1 MTSIPI
7 WILGY
12 DANCPH
18 THHGGIMTGQPAQ
31 SVATPRPIHDERARP
46 STLDEQPTWLA
57 TYGDIALTAATA
69 VLIAL
74 GWLLGRVDVVHGTQQ
89 TLFYAAAY
97 VTGGSL
103 AAIESVR
110 ALRDR
115 RLEVDLLMVTAAIG
129 AAIIGHWIEGGVL
142 LFLFSLGGALE
153 HYAMGRT
160 HNAIRALMDLR
171 PDDALVLRDGI
182 EQRLPIDLVLRNDV
196 VLVRPGERLP
206 TDGVVI
212 GGASAID
219 QAAITGESM
228 PVSRTVGDSV
238 FAGTINGHGALQIRV
253 TSLANESMLAKIISI
268 VADAQAERSGAQRFT
283 DRFEGR
289 YAGAVIGASA
299 LYALVQVAFGATPTD
314 AFYQSMILLVVASPC
329 ALVISTPASTLSA
342 LANAARNGVLFKGS
356 AHLEGMGTTR
366 VVVFDKT
373 GTLTQGR
380 PRLTDLVPM
389 HGYSETELLTLTASG
404 EAQSEHP
411 LATAIL
417 EAARAQQLP
426 LRASA
431 QLQAIPGRGLQVE
444 VDGEL
449 LLIGNDKL
457 LREHGHVLEAAV
469 QDAADRLRDQ
479 GRTTMI
485 VARALPT
492 GVDVVGVIG
501 VADAVRPAARDAIAK
516 LKALGVEQTIMLT
529 GDHERAARAIA
540 HETGIDSFQSGLM
553 PDEKL
558 KIVKELVEQYGS
570 VVMVGDGV
578 NDAPALASASIGVA
592 MGAAGTD
599 VALETADV
607 VLMSDDLSKLPYAIG
622 LSRRARRVITQNL
635 AFALTVIAVLV
646 IGTLLDRTTLPMG
659 VVGHEGSTILVVLN
673 GLRLLGNGRS

>member
-1 MTSIPI
+1 
-7 WILGY
+7 
-12 DANCPH
+12 
-18 THHGGIMTGQPAQ
+18 MTGQPAQ